1 VNEAHLRLCASPE
14 WAVFV
19 EQELLPWAL
28 GEFDLGTDVLEVG
41 AGPGLTTDVLRRRV
55 ARLTAVEVDEALA
68 TSLAVRLEGTNVD
81 VVHADGTALPF
92 EEERFDA
99 ATCFTMLHHVP
110 SVEVQDRLLAEV
122 RRVLRP
128 GGLLV
133 GTDSTASSLL
143 ADLHEGDTYVPIDP
157 TTLASR
163 LEAVGFGG
171 VVVEEGEGRLRFVG
185 RRGGRSRGGQRTVA
199 MPPSTGMTAPVR

>member
-1 VNEAHLRLCASPE
+1 MNEAHLRLCASPE

-28 GEFDLGTDVLEVG
+28 GEFDLGADVLEVG
-41 AGPGLTTDVLRRRV
+41 AGPGMTTDVLRRRV
-55 ARLTAVEVDEALA
+55 AHLTAVEVDEALA
-68 TSLAVRLEGTNVD
+68 ASLADRLEGTNVD

-92 EEERFDA
+92 ERARFDA

-110 SVEVQDRLLAEV
+110 SVEAQDRLLAEV

-133 GTDSTASSLL
+133 GTDSTASGRL
-143 ADLHEGDTYVPIDP
+143 AELHEGDTYVPINP

-163 LEAVGFGG
+163 LESAGFCG

-185 RRGGRSRGGQRTVA
+185 RTDG
-199 MPPSTGMTAPVR
+199 

>member
-1 VNEAHLRLCASPE
+1 MNEAHLRLCASPE

-28 GEFDLGTDVLEVG
+28 GELDLGADVLEVG
-41 AGPGLTTDVLRRRV
+41 AGPGLTTDVLRRR
-55 ARLTAVEVDEALA
+55 ATRLTAVEVNEALA
-68 TSLAVRLEGTNVD
+68 ASLAARLVGTNVD

-92 EEERFDA
+92 EGERFDT

-110 SVEVQDRLLAEV
+110 SVEAQDRLLAEV

-133 GTDSTASSLL
+133 GTDSTASRGL

-163 LEAVGFGG
+163 LAAAGFSR
-171 VVVEEGEGRLRFVG
+171 VVVEEGDSRLRFVG
-185 RRGGRSRGGQRTVA
+185 RRDG
-199 MPPSTGMTAPVR
+199 